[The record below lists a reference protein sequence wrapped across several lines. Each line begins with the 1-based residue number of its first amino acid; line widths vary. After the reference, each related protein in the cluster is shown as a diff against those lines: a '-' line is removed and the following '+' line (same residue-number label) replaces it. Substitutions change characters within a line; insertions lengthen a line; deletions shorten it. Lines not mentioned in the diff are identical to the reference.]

1 MKRPP
6 VELSIPDPQPGRL
19 RAGTYDASGTSLV
32 EALPAFYYTDRRI
45 FDLETQRIFAKA
57 WQCLGHVGM
66 AKEPGDYF
74 TGRIV
79 DQELLFIRGDDRQLR
94 AFYNVCQHRGHIL
107 VSGSGHAR
115 RFICPYHA
123 WTYGLDGDLKKVPF
137 AQNIPNCE
145 LGGIH
150 LKPVRLEIFCGL
162 VFVTLDDTAAPFR
175 EEYGALENDIR
186 KIIPNIEQQTLVF
199 EEPIVHRANWK
210 ASVENFSE
218 CYHCAPVH
226 KYLTSSVID
235 ADSYKLTIQGRSQRH
250 FIRGLEAAL
259 EQHLWFIWPN
269 TAFGLYP
276 IPGFGMAF
284 CIRHMYPVKID
295 ETIYHYRWFAPDG
308 VDPDRIVK
316 YAREHAAST
325 GAEDAS
331 VAAGAQRGMNSL
343 GFSQGILLATPNQS
357 STSEHAIASF
367 HRWVN
372 DALFM
377 NERQISAAYSASGG
391 NTA

>member
-6 VELSIPDPQPGRL
+6 DELSIPEPKSGRL
-19 RAGTYDASGTSLV
+19 RAGTYDASGTQLV
-32 EALPAFYYTDRRI
+32 EALPAFYYTDPRL
-45 FDLETQRIFAKA
+45 FDLEKQKIFAKA

-66 AKEPGDYF
+66 AKKAGDYF
-74 TGRIV
+74 TGKIL
-79 DQELLFIRGDDRQLR
+79 DQEILFVRADDGELR
-94 AFYNVCQHRGHIL
+94 AFHNVCQHRAHTL
-107 VSGSGHAR
+107 VSGSGHTR
-115 RFICPYHA
+115 LFVCPYHA
-123 WTYGLDGDLKKVPF
+123 WTYGLNGELKKVPSSK
-137 AQNIPNCE
+137 NIANCE
-145 LGGIH
+145 FSGIQ
-150 LKPVRLEIFCGL
+150 LKPVRLELFCGL
-162 VFVTLDDTAAPFR
+162 VFVNLDESARAFR
-175 EEYGALENDIR
+175 DEYGFLESNIR
-186 KIIPNIEQQTLVF
+186 ELIPNIEQQTLVF

-235 ADSYKLTIQGRSQRH
+235 ADSYKLTIHGRSQRH
-250 FIRGLEAAL
+250 FIRGLEAGL

-308 VDPDRIVK
+308 ANGDSIVE

-325 GAEDAS
+325 GAEDAA
-331 VAAGAQRGMNSL
+331 VAGGAQRGMNSL
-343 GFSQGILLATPNQS
+343 GFSQGLLLATPDNS

-367 HRWVN
+367 HRWVV
-372 DALFM
+372 DAL
-377 NERQISAAYSASGG
+377 QA
-391 NTA
+391 